1 MVTVMNNLHDINLH
15 TTHPNNKSVMLS
27 YEHTH
32 KYTHTHTRAHTHT
45 HTLTNKQ
52 TNKLNKTR
60 STWHNQYSLFKEL
73 DRQR

>member
-45 HTLTNKQ
+45 HTHK
-52 TNKLNKTR
+52 
-60 STWHNQYSLFKEL
+60 
-73 DRQR
+73 